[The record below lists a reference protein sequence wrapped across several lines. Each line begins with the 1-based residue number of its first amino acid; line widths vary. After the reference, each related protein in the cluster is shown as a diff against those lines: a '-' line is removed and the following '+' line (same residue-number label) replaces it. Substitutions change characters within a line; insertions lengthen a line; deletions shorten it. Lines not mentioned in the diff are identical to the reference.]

1 MRLNALL
8 LACTIVLAACTGP
21 RCNCDKEPRTL
32 SANQEPAFPIG
43 WYDRLA
49 EDHLRGIAQSGVNTV
64 LPYVERLPTSAIRS
78 YLDEA
83 VSHNLHVVVEV
94 RWDWVTHRNFD
105 AIRQFVREFKSHR
118 AVRGW
123 YLADEPENTH
133 VDPAVVREAFDVIA
147 SEDDSHPV
155 ATAFAQ
161 LKKAR
166 AYGGTS
172 DAYMW
177 DRYLLTRDTPPLKKL
192 SQFRENVH
200 AAAAEAA
207 QAKQLF
213 WPILEAYQE
222 SASKG
227 GDARRLAT
235 VTEMRYMVFCTLLE
249 RPSGLFFWWW
259 HATDSNWV
267 ASVLSPIIVEIK
279 PLVSAI
285 RRPPV
290 PDMAWVTTLG
300 VRAVTFPADAPGAYV
315 LFLVNDS
322 GASKTARVSLHPSLG
337 TKQLI
342 SHRDGT
348 EGGRAVSREFSET
361 LEPYGVRAY
370 ELR

>member
-235 VTEMRYMVFCTLLE
+235 VTEMVK
-249 RPSGLFFWWW
+249 
-259 HATDSNWV
+259 SNLW
-267 ASVLSPIIVEIK
+267 
-279 PLVSAI
+279 
-285 RRPPV
+285 
-290 PDMAWVTTLG
+290 
-300 VRAVTFPADAPGAYV
+300 
-315 LFLVNDS
+315 
-322 GASKTARVSLHPSLG
+322 
-337 TKQLI
+337 
-342 SHRDGT
+342 
-348 EGGRAVSREFSET
+348 
-361 LEPYGVRAY
+361 
-370 ELR
+370 